1 MRENL
6 IRSAVGPCALDLKL
20 LLRGAPTCFFPAP
33 RGHGAV
39 IKARRVS
46 GRVPPDVSGAQ
57 GRRPLVHLSSL
68 PLAGFSLLSSSLPFR
83 VLLLSLSSLPSRRFF
98 PPLRRLAASSQFSAF
113 SVLLS
118 LSSSRS
124 RYLNCPSAEI
134 FSRIANLWTSPLADR
149 ANDVLVAT
157 YERARAREQER
168 VIGNGRVR
176 GRRGGRR

>member
-6 IRSAVGPCALDLKL
+6 IRSAVGPRALDLKL
-20 LLRGAPTCFFPAP
+20 LLRGGPASFFPAP
-33 RGHGAV
+33 RDHGAV

-46 GRVPPDVSGAQ
+46 GRVPPGVRCSGPTPSGASSAS
-57 GRRPLVHLSSL
+57 LWLDSLSFLHLSFRPS
-68 PLAGFSLLSSSLPFR
+68 SKSSHLSTPASSQ
-83 VLLLSLSSLPSRRFF
+83 
-98 PPLRRLAASSQFSAF
+98 PPLRHLLPVLRVLRLPF
-113 SVLLS
+113 S

-149 ANDVLVAT
+149 ANDVLVCT